1 MDEDQQKLMQDLRA
15 LVAREGMVKPN
26 DLKPETRLD
35 SLSIASAD
43 FIMILMAIEEE
54 YDVYVSV
61 DTEVAEAETVRDLLS
76 MLMDKINEGKSGEKQ
91 S

>member
-1 MDEDQQKLMQDLRA
+1 MDDDQQKLMQDLRA

-35 SLSIASAD
+35 DLSIASAD
-43 FIMILMAIEEE
+43 FIMILMAIEDE

-61 DTEVAEAETVRDLLS
+61 DTEVAEAETVGDLLS
-76 MLMDKINEGKSGEKQ
+76 MLMDKINEGKSGEKLT
-91 S
+91 